1 MMANGIYYI
10 ISLNILFFLT
20 GYLFGKSGNSQAK
33 NHGLLNNK
41 NIQINKYSNQNSLS
55 IDETKVVTKINT
67 NGLEKK
73 YDTISKEKQST
84 ENISSAINK
93 LKNIKG

>member
-1 MMANGIYYI
+1 MTNGIYYI

-20 GYLFGKSGNSQAK
+20 GYLFGKSSNSQAK
-33 NHGLLNNK
+33 KSGLLNSK
-41 NIQINKYSNQNSLS
+41 HIQINKNNSQNSLS
-55 IDETKVVTKINT
+55 IDETKVITKINT
-67 NGLEKK
+67 DNLEKK
-73 YDTISKEKQST
+73 YDTISKEKEST